1 MPRKVAVHP
10 PGGRAIVVRQ
20 KDPDTIGPDLWVEGS
35 TVLFL
40 SGCMWRSCGGGQ
52 RPPALAR
59 AFSRRGWRVLYCNP
73 VEQGAQWAGG
83 PLVVNA
89 EALKRMEPLL
99 WEAQPGLVI
108 CGLQAYWPIAKRF
121 QAHGWRVCYDI
132 MDDWRAFSK
141 VGEASYYRE
150 DTERELLATADLLTC
165 SAPALRAY
173 PRNGREPELILNAGP
188 SVPVPKC
195 DRPEDLAVGEQGTAL
210 YLGYLVGAW
219 FDWGL
224 LERTARDLPGVAFNV
239 VGDQKG
245 RVAKAPNIHL
255 LGERPYPVAMK
266 YVAHCD
272 VGLIPFRH
280 AKLCAA
286 VDPIKLYDYIAG
298 GCRVVASGVMT
309 ALDGREWC
317 TLAPKGEKTLAPEVE
332 AAIAAGRVP
341 RRDAA
346 KWLRQNSWDARAR
359 QFEALWREA
368 ATHADAA

>member
-10 PGGRAIVVRQ
+10 PGGRAIVVR
-20 KDPDTIGPDLWVEGS
+20 PPISRDTIRPDLWVEGN
-35 TVLFL
+35 TVVIL

-52 RPPALAR
+52 RPVALAR

-121 QAHGWRVCYDI
+121 QAHGWAVCYDI
-132 MDDWRAFSK
+132 MDDWRAFAK

-173 PRNGREPELILNAGP
+173 PRNGRDPELVLNAGP

-195 DRPEDLAVGEQGTAL
+195 DRPEDLVVGEQGTVL
-210 YLGYLVGAW
+210 YLGYIVGAW
-219 FDWGL
+219 FDWGM
-224 LERTARDLPGVAFNV
+224 LERTARDLPAVAFNV
-239 VGDQKG
+239 VGDPKG

-255 LGERPYPVAMK
+255 LGERPYPVAMQ

-317 TLAPKGEKTLAPEVE
+317 TLAAKGERTLAPEVE
-332 AAIAAGRVP
+332 AAIAAGRIP
-341 RRDAA
+341 RRDVA
-346 KWLRQNSWDARAR
+346 KWLRANSWDARAG
-359 QFEALWREA
+359 QFTALWEGLQ
-368 ATHADAA
+368 